1 MKNELEQFGSY
12 VDRTC
17 GGITRRDLIKVGS
30 IPWLGLGLTEFLAL
44 KAAAQAPQSPTSKG
58 TQKEMSVILLWMAGG
73 PSHIDTWDPKPN
85 APAEVRG
92 SFEAIKTNVPGML
105 VSEHLPKMAKIADK
119 YSILRS
125 VSHGDGAH
133 ERAQHYMQTGYLPI
147 PTMEF
152 PAYGAVVAK
161 ERGMM
166 NNLPSYVTLL
176 GRDGEGYGPGF
187 LGASFNPF
195 FAGDPSQGNYKVPD
209 LPLPTGVNQK
219 RLDRRRALLTT
230 LDTLS
235 RNNDSVKSM
244 DTFFDNAYKLV
255 TSKDSQ
261 KAFDMSVETERT
273 KDSYGRNSFGQAC
286 LMARRLVSSGVRFV
300 TVTQGGWDTHE
311 NNFGSLRNSLLPT
324 IDQGMSGLITDLSE
338 RGMLDS
344 TLVIW
349 MGEFGRTPMI
359 NMNRN
364 PGRDHWPNALSVVM
378 AGGGT
383 KGGQVIGETDDRGMG
398 PKERPIHV
406 EDLAATMYHSLG
418 IDPEKTY
425 LTNTGRPVRLSNDG
439 KVIRELF

>member
-1 MKNELEQFGSY
+1 
-12 VDRTC
+12 
-17 GGITRRDLIKVGS
+17 
-30 IPWLGLGLTEFLAL
+30 
-44 KAAAQAPQSPTSKG
+44 
-58 TQKEMSVILLWMAGG
+58 
-73 PSHIDTWDPKPN
+73 
-85 APAEVRG
+85 
-92 SFEAIKTNVPGML
+92 
-105 VSEHLPKMAKIADK
+105 
-119 YSILRS
+119 
-125 VSHGDGAH
+125 
-133 ERAQHYMQTGYLPI
+133 
-147 PTMEF
+147 MEF

-300 TVTQGGWDTHE
+300 TDSGW
-311 NNFGSLRNSLLPT
+311 
-324 IDQGMSGLITDLSE
+324 
-338 RGMLDS
+338 
-344 TLVIW
+344 
-349 MGEFGRTPMI
+349 
-359 NMNRN
+359 
-364 PGRDHWPNALSVVM
+364 
-378 AGGGT
+378 
-383 KGGQVIGETDDRGMG
+383 
-398 PKERPIHV
+398 
-406 EDLAATMYHSLG
+406 LG
-418 IDPEKTY
+418 YPRKQLWI
-425 LTNTGRPVRLSNDG
+425 VAQ
-439 KVIRELF
+439 